1 LFQKP
6 RRKKMKKFL
15 KNVAPYALI
24 LAFMGSLIIF
34 TGADMAAASTTVP
47 VIPGGK
53 GGQITDINSILT
65 TWITNIRVIGAVAI
79 VIAIVIAAVIIGLSM
94 GNSQK
99 RALGIS
105 ALISAIIG
113 IILVLKAPDI
123 ANYVI
128 NQSNAAK

>member
-1 LFQKP
+1 
-6 RRKKMKKFL
+6 MKKFF
-15 KNVAPYALI
+15 NSMAPYALI
-24 LAFMGSLIIF
+24 VAFMGGLVFFS
-34 TGADMAAASTTVP
+34 GADFAAASTKVP
-47 VIPGGK
+47 LIPGGS
-53 GGQITDINSILT
+53 GGQVTDINSILT

-79 VIAIVIAAVIIGLSM
+79 VIAIVIAAIIIGLSM
-94 GNSQK
+94 GNSAK

-128 NQSNAAK
+128 NQSSAN